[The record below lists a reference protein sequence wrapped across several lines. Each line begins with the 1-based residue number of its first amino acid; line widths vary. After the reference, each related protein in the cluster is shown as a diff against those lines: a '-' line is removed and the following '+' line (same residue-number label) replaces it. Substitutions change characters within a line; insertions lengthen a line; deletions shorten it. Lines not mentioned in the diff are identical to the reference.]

1 MPTVP
6 RTRAEIDI
14 EKALAAMRARYG
26 GLTEDE
32 LDAIADAQAAEDGD
46 ASTAEELARAKWV
59 YPATSPADLRALRD
73 RLGLSQAVFA
83 RRFGF
88 IIDAI
93 RRYEQGSRIPSGPA
107 ATLLRVIAADPD
119 AVTRALWG
127 APTPTPGD

>member
-1 MPTVP
+1 VP

-14 EKALAAMRARYG
+14 EKALAEMRARYG

-59 YPATSPADLRALRD
+59 YPSPSPTDLRALRD

-88 IIDAI
+88 SVDAI

-107 ATLLRVIAADPD
+107 AVLLRVIVADPD
-119 AVTRALWG
+119 AVSRALWG
-127 APTPTPGD
+127 TPTPTPGD